1 MKMAAGAKEKFHVKI
16 AGMSC
21 SFCTESIEKAI
32 RKLGGVKKVNVS
44 LAHEEALVQ
53 YDADVL
59 TPDRIADT
67 LRSLGYTVRDPEKV
81 RSFEE
86 QEAEMRREKQRL
98 FVAGIFAAIT
108 VGLMIPMFFG
118 IKAPWMIWVVMGLA
132 LVTVFGLG
140 WHFLKMA
147 VASLRRGILNQHVLL
162 EFGSFGGLAG
172 GFIGLFWLDFPTYH
186 FFAVAVLITVYH
198 ILSSYVSMI
207 VRKRSSDAVSKLMDL
222 QPDNARV
229 IRDGKEK
236 EIPVAEVKPEERV
249 RVKPGERIPVDG
261 VVIEGESTVD
271 ESLVTGESIPVEKRI
286 DSDVVGGSINQ
297 SGTLVVK
304 VTKVG
309 AESFLQQIAR
319 HVEEARALKPGIIQ
333 LLDVVLRYFVP
344 GVLISAG
351 LAFLIWTFGAWF
363 VTGEMN
369 VERAIFAT
377 LAVLVMGYPCALGMS
392 GPLAMIRGGGMAA
405 EKGIFLRSGE
415 AFEVFKDIKKVVL
428 DKTGTI
434 TKGEPAVV
442 NVIPL
447 SGYTEKDVLKWAG
460 SAESVSE
467 HPLAQAI
474 VNKTLEENIDFFDVE
489 KFEATPG
496 HGIIATLQGEVVQIG
511 SFRYLSQ
518 EGIDY
523 SQQQKAI
530 EELESQG
537 RTVVGVAKNKEALGL
552 IAIADTLKEDAK
564 EAIARM
570 KKAGLEP
577 IMLTGDNERT
587 ARSVAREVGIDHVR
601 AQVLPDQKAA
611 EVRRLQEEGYRV
623 VMVGDGINDAPA
635 LMQAD
640 IGIAIGAGTDIAIES
655 SDVILMGERL
665 GSVVDAYEIGKV
677 SYRKTVQNL
686 VLAFAFNG
694 IGVPLAVTGLV
705 HPIWAMVA
713 MLLSV
718 TTVLLNSFGGK
729 LAGGGKRTEPRAAT

>member
-1 MKMAAGAKEKFHVKI
+1 MASGAKEKFHVKI
-16 AGMSC
+16 GGMSC

-32 RKLGGVKKVNVS
+32 RRMAGVEKVNVS

-53 YDADVL
+53 YD
-59 TPDRIADT
+59 PDKIESNKIRDT
-67 LRSLGYTVRDPEKV
+67 LVSLGYTVRDPEKT

-86 QEAEMRREKQRL
+86 QQAEKRREKTRL
-98 FVAGIFAAIT
+98 IIAGIFSAIT
-108 VGLMIPMFFG
+108 VGLMIPMFMG
-118 IKAPWMIWVVMGLA
+118 IKAPWMIWLVMGLA

-140 WHFLKMA
+140 WHYLKMA

-162 EFGSFGGLAG
+162 EFGAFGGLAG
-172 GFIGLFWLDFPTYH
+172 GFIGLFWMDFPTYH
-186 FFAVAVLITVYH
+186 FFAVAVLVTSYH

-207 VRKRSSDAVSKLMDL
+207 VRQRSSEAVNKLMDL
-222 QPDNARV
+222 QPDTARV
-229 IRDGKEK
+229 IRDGEEK
-236 EIPVAEVKPEERV
+236 EIPVPEVKPEERV

-261 VVIEGESTVD
+261 TVIEGESSVD

-286 DSDVVGGSINQ
+286 DSEVVGGSINQ

-304 VTKVG
+304 VTRVG
-309 AESFLQQIAR
+309 SESFLQQIAR
-319 HVEEARALKPGIIQ
+319 HVEEARALKPNIIQ

-344 GVLISAG
+344 GVLGFAA
-351 LAFLIWTFGAWF
+351 LAFLIWTLGVWL
-363 VTGEMN
+363 VTGQMDL
-369 VERAIFAT
+369 ERAIFAT

-392 GPLAMIRGGGMAA
+392 GPLAMIRGGGLAA
-405 EKGIFLRSGE
+405 EKGIFMRSGE
-415 AFEVFKDIKKVVL
+415 AFEIFKDIKKVVL

-434 TKGEPAVV
+434 TKGQPEVV
-442 NVIPL
+442 KVIPL
-447 SGYTEKDVLKWAG
+447 SGYEEKDVLKWSG

-474 VNKTLEENIDFFDVE
+474 VNRALEKDIDFYDVE
-489 KFEATPG
+489 KFESTPG
-496 HGIIATLQGEVVQIG
+496 HGIVASLKGEQVRIG
-511 SFRYLSQ
+511 SFRYLSG
-518 EGIDY
+518 EGIDF
-523 SQQQKAI
+523 SEQQKEI

-537 RTVVGVAKNKEALGL
+537 RTVVGIAKNNEAIGL

-587 ARSVAREVGIDHVR
+587 ARAVAGEVGIDRVR
-601 AQVLPDQKAA
+601 AQVLPDQKAD
-611 EVRRLQEEGYRV
+611 EVRKLQEEGYRV
-623 VMVGDGINDAPA
+623 AMVGDGINDAPA

-655 SDVILMGERL
+655 SDIILVGERL

-677 SYRKTVQNL
+677 SFRKTVQNL
-686 VLAFAFNG
+686 VLAFTFNG
-694 IGVPLAVTGLV
+694 VGVPLAVTGLV

-729 LAGGGKRTEPRAAT
+729 LASGSRGMKAKEAS